1 MILTIDAG
9 NSRVKWGAYAHGAW
23 LAQDAALPEQ
33 ITQLAARWRALGVPA
48 SIVVSNVA
56 GDAVRAALEQ
66 QLLQLPVAAHWIK
79 SSAAAH
85 GVRNH
90 YRNPAQLGVDR
101 WMALIG
107 ARRLQAGPSVV
118 VLSGTALTVDALTAD
133 GDFLGGLIAP
143 GLRAM
148 VDTLAVTTAGV
159 KITSGDYEVFPTET
173 RHAVATA
180 AIAAA
185 LGCIAHVRK
194 HLAQAGHGEA
204 NVVLSGGAASV
215 LAPHVARPL
224 VTIDNLVL
232 EGLLTAAQNS

>member
-1 MILTIDAG
+1 VILTIDAG

-23 LAQDAALPEQ
+23 LKQDAAQPED
-33 ITQLAARWRALGVPA
+33 ITRLAARWRAFGTPA

-56 GDAVRAALEQ
+56 GDALRAALEQ

-107 ARRLQAGPSVV
+107 ARRLQAGPCVV
-118 VLSGTALTVDALTAD
+118 ALSGTALTVDALSAD

-148 VDTLAVTTAGV
+148 MDTLAVTTAGV
-159 KITSGDYEVFPTET
+159 KISSGDYEVFPTET

-185 LGCIAHVRK
+185 LGCIAHVRTQ
-194 HLAQAGHGEA
+194 LAQAGHGEA
-204 NVVLSGGAASV
+204 SVVLSGGAASV
-215 LAPHVARPL
+215 LAPHVAQPL
-224 VTIDNLVL
+224 VCVDNLVL
-232 EGLLTAAQNS
+232 EGLLTVAQDS

>member
-9 NSRVKWGAYAHGAW
+9 NSRVKWGAFARGAW
-23 LAQDAALPEQ
+23 LVQDAAQPEQ
-33 ITQLAARWRALGVPA
+33 IAELAARWRAYGVPSA
-48 SIVVSNVA
+48 VLISNVA
-56 GDAVRAALEQ
+56 GTAVRTALEQ
-66 QLLQLPVAAHWIK
+66 QLLQFPAPVRWMTA
-79 SSAAAH
+79 SAYAH
-85 GVRNH
+85 GVRSH

-107 ARRLQAGPSVV
+107 ARRLHPGPSVV
-118 VLSGTALTVDALTAD
+118 VLSGTALTVDALTAE

-148 VDTLAVTTAGV
+148 MDTLAVTTAGV

-173 RHAVATA
+173 RHAVATG

-194 HLAQAGHGEA
+194 HMAQGGHGA
-204 NVVLSGGAASV
+204 AKVLLSGGAAAV
-215 LAPHVARPL
+215 LAPHVAQQL
-224 VTIDNLVL
+224 VTVENLVL
-232 EGLLTAAQNS
+232 EGLLTVAQTS